1 MILKILII
9 VSILLQLIAAA
20 VAIRLTRLTR
30 YNVSWLLF
38 TLSLVLMC
46 MLRLIEFSGV
56 IGDMQWRLP
65 EHFIVWIG
73 VFTSLCFAIG
83 MFYVGKIINSIRR
96 LDYQRKLTERRIL
109 TTVIRTEE
117 KERQNFSKEL
127 HDGLGPLLSSA
138 KMSLAELSRTCMN
151 EDDKRLLVNTS
162 HIMDEAIRSIREIS
176 NKLSP
181 HTLETFGLARAVSKF
196 LNRTVSI
203 HSPEDVKI
211 DFKTNLSS
219 ERFDHNVEVIL
230 YRVIG
235 ELINNSMKHS
245 GGTLLE
251 LRMMFDGRVIT
262 IDYSDNGKGFNPQEV
277 MDSGMGLTNMTS
289 RIHSLKGSIEIV
301 SARNKG
307 MSAHITVNTDYR
319 DEWNK
324 KL

>member
-1 MILKILII
+1 MVLKILII
-9 VSILLQLIAAA
+9 ISILLQLIAVV

-30 YNVSWLLF
+30 YNVSWMLF

-46 MLRLIEFSGV
+46 VLRVIEFSGV
-56 IGDMQWRLP
+56 IGWRQWRLP
-65 EHFIVWIG
+65 EHFIVWVG

-83 MFYVGKIINSIRR
+83 MFYVSKIINSIRR

-109 TTVIRTEE
+109 RTVIRTEE

-138 KMSLAELSRTCMN
+138 KMSLAELSKTCMN
-151 EDDKRLLVNTS
+151 EDDKRLLVSTS

-181 HTLETFGLARAVSKF
+181 HTLESFGLSRAVSSF
-196 LNRTVSI
+196 LNKTVVI
-203 HSPEDVKI
+203 HQSEGVKI
-211 DFKTNLSS
+211 DFKTNLNS

-235 ELINNSMKHS
+235 ELINNSLKHS
-245 GGTLLE
+245 GGTLLT
-251 LRMMFDGRVIT
+251 LAMMFDGRTIT
-262 IDYSDNGKGFNPQEV
+262 IDYSDNGCGFDPSAV
-277 MDSGMGLTNMTS
+277 LDTGMGLSNMTS
-289 RIHSLKGSIEIV
+289 RIHSLKGTIV
-301 SARNKG
+301 IRSERNQG

>member
-1 MILKILII
+1 MVLKILII

-46 MLRLIEFSGV
+46 MLRVIEFSGV
-56 IGDMQWRLP
+56 IGDKQWRLP

-138 KMSLAELSRTCMN
+138 KMSLAELSKTCMN

-181 HTLETFGLARAVSKF
+181 HTLETFGLAKAVSKF

-203 HSPEDVKI
+203 HSPEEVKI
-211 DFKTNLSS
+211 DFKTNLNS

-245 GGTLLE
+245 GGTLLK
-251 LRMMFDGRVIT
+251 LRMMFDGSVIT
-262 IDYSDNGKGFNPQEV
+262 IDYSDNGRGFNPQEV
-277 MDSGMGLTNMTS
+277 MDIGMGLTNMTS
-289 RIHSLKGSIEIV
+289 RIHSLKGNIEIT
-301 SARNKG
+301 STRNQG